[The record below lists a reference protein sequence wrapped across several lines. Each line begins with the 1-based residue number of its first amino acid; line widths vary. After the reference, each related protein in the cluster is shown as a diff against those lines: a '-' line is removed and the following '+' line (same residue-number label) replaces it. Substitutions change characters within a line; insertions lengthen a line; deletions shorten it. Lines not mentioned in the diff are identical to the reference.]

1 MLAVMKKLISGA
13 LLSPLEAAEEFREG
27 IIRCLRALLLRLDRC
42 SVESCMCKRI
52 HGLPAL
58 LSGTSVQTLHIT
70 PLQYRS
76 VSNECIIKFLQSQDA
91 SPMVGQWLSLLLQ
104 VGKTS
109 T

>member
-13 LLSPLEAAEEFREG
+13 LLSPSEAAEEFREG
-27 IIRCLRALLLRLDRC
+27 IIRCLRALLFRLDRC
-42 SVESCMCKRI
+42 FVESCMCKRI

-58 LSGTSVQTLHIT
+58 LSGTNIQTLHIT
-70 PLQYRS
+70 PLQFRS
-76 VSNECIIKFLQSQDA
+76 ELNECLLAFLRSQDA
-91 SPMVGQWLSLLLQ
+91 SPMVGQCLSLLLQ